1 MVAFCRLCGLGFHS
15 LAQPDEA
22 GVLELIQRA
31 HVHFAQSHPDMLV
44 PLSVAALRLSGVIL
58 SRALEWGQ
66 DARAVEAVR
75 AELRSTLM
83 SQLAWDG
90 VESVRA
96 GE

>member
-1 MVAFCRLCGLGFHS
+1 MVAFCRVCGLGFHS
-15 LAQPDEA
+15 LAQPDED

-44 PLSVAALRLSGVIL
+44 PLSVAALRLAGVIL

-66 DARAVEAVR
+66 DGRAVEAVR

-90 VESVRA
+90 VETVRA
-96 GE
+96 AE